1 MQATTLQKIKA
12 YMQSIR
18 PFFINWSIRLVAENS
33 ILKVHYKSAYIDFNV
48 KEWIPLDDKEAFDT
62 VTRFCFNAYTDYER
76 DGQTLTSAQIGLLL
90 GTSSENVRQML
101 SKIYKRIRLH
111 GEQFL
116 QEEQEIRVVH
126 HRRQKPTRS
135 VIQEKHST
143 GDSRKTQKR
152 VERPL
157 R

>member
-33 ILKVHYKSAYIDFNV
+33 ILKVHYKSAYVDFNV

-101 SKIYKRIRLH
+101 SKIYKKIRLH

-116 QEEQEIRVVH
+116 QEEQETGVIY
-126 HRRQKPTRS
+126 HREQESARS
-135 VIQEKHST
+135 GVQEEQST
-143 GDSRKTQKR
+143 GDSGKTQKR
-152 VERPL
+152 VEGPL

>member
-48 KEWIPLDDKEAFDT
+48 KERIPLDDKEAFDT

-101 SKIYKRIRLH
+101 SKIYKKIRLH

-135 VIQEKHST
+135 LIQKKQST

>member
-18 PFFINWSIRLVAENS
+18 PFFVNWSIRLVAENS

-62 VTRFCFNAYTDYER
+62 VTRFCFNAYSDYER
-76 DGQTLTSAQIGLLL
+76 DWQTLTSSQIGLLL

-116 QEEQEIRVVH
+116 QEEQETGVVYN
-126 HRRQKPTRS
+126 RWQKPTGS
-135 VIQEKHST
+135 MIQEKQST
-143 GDSRKTQKR
+143 GNPRKTQKR
-152 VERPL
+152 IERPL

>member
-1 MQATTLQKIKA
+1 MQATTLQRIKA

-33 ILKVHYKSAYIDFNV
+33 ILKVHYKSAYVDFNV
-48 KEWIPLDDKEAFDT
+48 KEWIPLNDKEAFDT
-62 VTRFCFNAYTDYER
+62 VTWFCFNAYTDYER

-101 SKIYKRIRLH
+101 SKIYKKIRLH

-116 QEEQEIRVVH
+116 QEEQETGVVY
-126 HRRQKPTRS
+126 HRGQEPTRS
-135 VIQEKHST
+135 RVQKECSTSNSGEK
-143 GDSRKTQKR
+143 KKR

-157 R
+157 W

>member
-33 ILKVHYKSAYIDFNV
+33 ILKVHYKSAYVDFNV
-48 KEWIPLDDKEAFDT
+48 KERIPLGDKEAFDT
-62 VTRFCFNAYTDYER
+62 VTRFCFNAYTDYEWEW
-76 DGQTLTSAQIGLLL
+76 QTLTSAQIGLLL

-116 QEEQEIRVVH
+116 QEEQETGVIH
-126 HRRQKPTRS
+126 HRRQEPTRS

-143 GDSRKTQKR
+143 GNSGKTQKR
-152 VERPL
+152 IERPL